1 MIPRLRSGHAAAGRS
16 SDRKGY
22 LDWLRGV
29 GVLIMIQGHVIDAW
43 TAAADRTRAAY
54 HWISFVGGLAGT
66 PIFLFLAGV
75 ALPLAAGARMRRGRS
90 EREVAALARRRGW
103 QILGLAF
110 LFRLQSWVI
119 SGGSPWTL
127 LKVDIL
133 NVMGVAMIA
142 SALLWGVGRGQWS
155 RTVLLAAAAAA
166 AALVTPLVRAAGWPA
181 ALPDPVEAYL
191 RPAPNMTTF
200 TLLPWAGFVFAGA
213 AAGVWLDHA
222 RTARGERLVALG
234 FGLGGAA
241 VALGG
246 YAASLLP
253 PIYAETNFWTSSPT
267 FFFVRLGVVMAL
279 VPLAYVWNDLAPH
292 RAGLRGGD
300 PALSGRSWLCEF
312 GRSSLFVYWIHV
324 EMAYGVVSMA
334 LHRRLPLEQAYV
346 GFILLSAFLF
356 GLVKVKEGLGPG
368 QNAIRYVI
376 FAITARLSRMPVR
389 SSRRSL

>member
-1 MIPRLRSGHAAAGRS
+1 MTAAAPS
-16 SDRKGY
+16 ADRKGY

-43 TAAADRTRAAY
+43 TAAAERTRTAY

-75 ALPLAAGARMRRGRS
+75 ALALGAGARMRRGRS
-90 EREVAALARRRGW
+90 EREVAALARRRGC
-103 QILGLAF
+103 QIVGLAF

-119 SGGSPWTL
+119 SGGSPRLL

-142 SALLWGVGRGQWS
+142 AALLWGAGRRRWA
-155 RTVLLAAAAAA
+155 RAVLLAAAAAA
-166 AALVTPLVRAAGWPA
+166 AAMVTPLVRAAGCVA
-181 ALPDPVEAYL
+181 VLPDPVEAYL

-200 TLLPWAGFVFAGA
+200 TLLPWAGFVLAGA
-213 AAGVWLDHA
+213 AVGVWLDQA
-222 RTARGERLVALG
+222 RTAREERLVALG
-234 FGLGGAA
+234 LGVGGAA

-253 PIYAETNFWTSSPT
+253 PIYAVTSFWTSSPT
-267 FFFVRLGVVMAL
+267 FFFVRLGAVMAL
-279 VPLAYVWNDLAPH
+279 VPVAYAWN
-292 RAGLRGGD
+292 G
-300 PALSGRSWLCEF
+300 LSGRSWLCEF

-334 LHRRLPLEQAYV
+334 LHRRLPLEQAYL
-346 GFILLSAFLF
+346 GFILLSALLF
-356 GLVKVKEGLGPG
+356 GLVRLNNARATKVSVPFVLQK
-368 QNAIRYVI
+368 AIR
-376 FAITARLSRMPVR
+376 
-389 SSRRSL
+389 